1 METAQATDKLKVAE
15 VARLTGLSKATVLRE
30 IEAGEF
36 TAYRVGPS
44 QLHIRVT
51 RGSVDDYLA
60 RRAITGAT
68 PDAA

>member
-1 METAQATDKLKVAE
+1 METAQTTDKLKVAE

-51 RGSVDDYLA
+51 RG
-60 RRAITGAT
+60 
-68 PDAA
+68 